1 MKIISIL
8 SLAVCVVATMAMPS
22 KVSTT
27 YNDNYPALKADFKDM
42 NLDNIYGYVRMLMDL
57 DNRIRRC
64 LLSNS
69 FENILPIIQN
79 RCVPPKCDFKKLLW
93 YMYATHENV
102 PFLEED
108 SWNSNKIKK
117 NFDEIDKTSASFSTL
132 NQLI

>member
-42 NLDNIYGYVRMLMDL
+42 NLDNIYVRMLMDL

-64 LLSNS
+64 LLPNS
-69 FENILPIIQN
+69 FENILTIIQN
-79 RCVPPKCDFKKLLW
+79 RCVPPKCDLKKLLW

>member
-1 MKIISIL
+1 MKIISLL
-8 SLAVCVVATMAMPS
+8 SLAVCVAATMAMPP

-42 NLDNIYGYVRMLMDL
+42 NLDNIYVRMLMDL

-69 FENILPIIQN
+69 FDNILTIIQN
-79 RCVPPKCDFKKLLW
+79 RCVPPKCDLKKLLW
-93 YMYATHENV
+93 NMYATHENV

>member
-1 MKIISIL
+1 MKIISLL
-8 SLAVCVVATMAMPS
+8 SLAVCVAATMAMPS

-42 NLDNIYGYVRMLMDL
+42 NLDNIYVRMLMDL

-69 FENILPIIQN
+69 FDNILTIIQN
-79 RCVPPKCDFKKLLW
+79 RCVPPKCDLKKLLW
-93 YMYATHENV
+93 NMYATHENV